1 MTRCSAQ
8 LLASSVLATLA
19 GRAAGYW
26 ESGDTAGDPYTQ
38 AMLMSRRAA
47 NDPSAL
53 KQDPDLFKKM
63 FGQLA
68 IEQNQAKLM
77 DEHQSTATAADR
89 CMVCHGVILEIEKMF
104 EERKHE
110 ATGGLGRRDQLA
122 VTEVLEKVCH
132 LNRYEFQ
139 DPVDLRKRTETSR
152 LYGGIAPVL
161 FANACKKVVDH
172 WQDDDDE
179 IERALLDGGSPDE
192 LHRELRERVCHRS
205 GGICHGL
212 GVEVEPRGD
221 GGLREKGKE
230 HVNSASLP

>member
-26 ESGDTAGDPYTQ
+26 ESGDTSQQDPYTQ

-47 NDPSAL
+47 KDPSAL

-122 VTEVLEKVCH
+122 VRSVLDA
-132 LNRYEFQ
+132 RSTAAY
-139 DPVDLRKRTETSR
+139 PVFPMTLIVRRGVTRLATFVATSATNFMATRAMTRRKLDLKPKRPT
-152 LYGGIAPVL
+152 
-161 FANACKKVVDH
+161 
-172 WQDDDDE
+172 
-179 IERALLDGGSPDE
+179 
-192 LHRELRERVCHRS
+192 
-205 GGICHGL
+205 
-212 GVEVEPRGD
+212 
-221 GGLREKGKE
+221 
-230 HVNSASLP
+230 